1 MSAFLTC
8 QRRAI
13 QFKLKCWNLSRV
25 NNLSIFQKKKVSRVP
40 FLCQALNSERFSVLE
55 LNPERAYRQFLTLL
69 TDFGPAVSV
78 VWSLSGGE
86 LLLEGDLKEGKKEVV
101 QKELDQKSV
110 KMDSNP
116 VFVLNCMILDIS
128 YHLTYLGLSFLIC

>member
-1 MSAFLTC
+1 MSASLTC
-8 QRRAI
+8 QSRAI
-13 QFKLKCWNLSRV
+13 QFNLKCWNLSGV
-25 NNLSIFQKKKVSRVP
+25 NNLSIFHKKVSRVP
-40 FLCQALNSERFSVLE
+40 FLCQALNSECFSVLE

-69 TDFGPAVSV
+69 THFGPAVSV

-128 YHLTYLGLSFLIC
+128 YHLTYPGLSFLIY